1 MKKIVYIT
9 LLILSVGFSAC
20 SDLKEE
26 ILDEQNG
33 SAIVADPENVG
44 MLVAPAYAFLRDLQS
59 RGAGWLTLE
68 TSTDEVAFPTRG
80 ANWNSSNYRDLF
92 THSYTASNTYV
103 KNTWNSYLIG
113 FARCNVALY
122 YMSQLPQ
129 SDEVELYSA
138 EVRFI
143 RALSMYLMNDCF
155 GKMPYRDY
163 MQYDYAADP
172 EYYTRAQIVEKMISE
187 LEEITPVLE
196 AKDDVP
202 YGRITKAAAQTL
214 LAKIYLNYQVYTGTA
229 PAFTDG
235 TGKWTETISVCDD
248 IINSGKYTLA
258 DDYWKLFLADNDDYL
273 NSTEAILPLVY
284 DPTIG
289 IGGIPWVNMTLGYN
303 QAFGTYTTSNLWN
316 GCCTTPTF
324 YNTWNQADPRFSDD
338 RLKAQTGFNLGL
350 LVGQQY
356 SAAGVALVTKDGG
369 RPLIFTPEFSV
380 ANSLEE
386 QGVRVMKYAP
396 NPTTSYPGASEND
409 WSYFRLADV
418 YLMRAEAKFRSG
430 DTGGALADMNELRS
444 KRGASTLSAGDL
456 SLDAIYNER
465 GFELYWEN
473 SRRNDMIRFNKYC
486 DARYQKE
493 NVTATYKIL
502 FPVPLTA
509 YDADKNIT
517 QNPGYDAFN

>member
-1 MKKIVYIT
+1 MKKIIYIT

-20 SDLKEE
+20 SDLNEE

-33 SAIVADPENVG
+33 SDIIADPENVG

-59 RGAGWLTLE
+59 RGAGWLSLE
-68 TSTDEVAFPTRG
+68 TCTDEVAFPTRG
-80 ANWNSSNYRDLF
+80 ANWNSSSYRDLF
-92 THSYTASNTYV
+92 THSYTASNSYV

-129 SDEVELYSA
+129 SDEVQLYMA
-138 EVRFI
+138 EVRVI

-155 GKMPYRDY
+155 GQMPYREY

-172 EYYTRAQIVEKMISE
+172 EYYTREQIVAKMISE
-187 LEEITPVLE
+187 LDEVIPVLKS
-196 AKDDVP
+196 KDEVP

-214 LAKIYLNYQVYTGTA
+214 LAKVYLNYQVYSGTA

-235 TGKWTETISVCDD
+235 TGKWAETITLCDAV
-248 IINSGKYTLA
+248 INSGKYTLA
-258 DDYWKLFLADNDDYL
+258 GDYWKMFLADNKDYL
-273 NSTEAILPLVY
+273 NSTEAILPIVY
-284 DPTIG
+284 DPAIG
-289 IGGIPWVNMTLGYN
+289 IGGIPWINMTLDYN
-303 QAFGTYTTSNLWN
+303 QAFGSYSTSNLWN

-324 YNTWNQADPRFSDD
+324 YNTWDQTDPRFSDN
-338 RLKAQTGFNLGL
+338 RLKSVTGFNLGF

-356 SAAGVALVTKDGG
+356 SASGKALVTKDGG
-369 RPLIFTPEFSV
+369 RPLVFTPEFSV

-386 QGVRVMKYAP
+386 QGVRVVKYAP
-396 NPTTSYPGASEND
+396 NATTSYPGASEND
-409 WSYFRLADV
+409 WSYYRLGDV
-418 YLMRAEAKFRSG
+418 YLMRAEAKFRNG
-430 DTGGALADMNELRS
+430 DTGGALTDINTLRA
-444 KRGASTLSAGDL
+444 KRGAVALSSANL
-456 SLDAIYNER
+456 TLDAIYNER

-473 SRRNDMIRFNKYC
+473 SRRNDMVRFGKYC
-486 DARYQKE
+486 AARYEK
-493 NVTATYKIL
+493 ATETPSYKIL

-509 YDADKNIT
+509 YDADKKIV